1 MRFLLIIGMMAATT
15 GCATTQKWNSWA
27 MIHPAEVTYFDED
40 GKEVLTTVT
49 KGNKTFNEEGKEVV
63 ITPTEI
69 ITKR

>member
-1 MRFLLIIGMMAATT
+1 MRFLLIIGMMAAT

-27 MIHPAEVTYFDED
+27 MVKGAEVTYFDEN
-40 GKEVLTTVT
+40 GKALLTTVT

-69 ITKR
+69 ITKQ